1 MQVKPIGNDVTT
13 IETEAFVESLSDLVI
28 KTKSRR

>member
-13 IETEAFVESLSDLVI
+13 IETKAFVESLSDLVI
-28 KTKSRR
+28 KAKSRR

>member
-1 MQVKPIGNDVTT
+1 MEVKPIGNDVTT
-13 IETEAFVESLSDLVI
+13 IETEAFVESLGDLVI

>member
-1 MQVKPIGNDVTT
+1 MEVKPIGNDVTT
-13 IETEAFVESLSDLVI
+13 IKTEAFVESLSDFVI

>member
-28 KTKSRR
+28 KAKSTR

>member
-1 MQVKPIGNDVTT
+1 MQVKPIGKDVTP
-13 IETEAFVESLSDLVI
+13 IETEAFVESLSDVVI